1 MLPFGAASNLT
12 AELRALDATLAL
24 LERRLRPAAAAP
36 PPPRRRAGAA
46 AAGKRPRGH
55 RRAAAA
61 PRPPAR
67 RRRRRG
73 GLPGPRRAAAA
84 RRGGRRGG
92 RRGAGRRARGGRRAA
107 KLRRRAAPRPRPSN
121 APPAPA
127 PTQGPGYRARRL
139 AFNESLPR
147 LPAPVSPAAS
157 GPATRGVLSF
167 SGILE
172 ASRYVE
178 GGAQLGEFSV
188 SLFLRSRAGCLPYG
202 WHPRIYAYADYD
214 RGGPWH
220 VGGCSLLNAV
230 VGRTAPAAWRP
241 LWRKRRACCPA
252 APEDELFAPGGLG
265 AREKGERARVK
276 DVLWNGPRSD
286 WGLSL
291 SETTGRL
298 LFGVGHRDYVY
309 RPRSGRPVRD
319 ETVATT
325 GPLLVDDAWHSVV
338 AVRRRRAGPVA
349 AGGGAV
355 RDGAAFDKFQDSEL
369 LVYVDGARGDRRERD
384 GRAPRRRGD
393 GGGDAGV
400 STGRRGAGDGLRAAP
415 RAVRRDAPRAARPA
429 LPRLPERRP
438 DPPARLDGARR
449 RRVPREAARGRD
461 AASRR
466 GHARGRRGAAA
477 RGAAPIPVYYLAH
490 TDAGSLAMR
499 DAFVASV
506 KDAPGDLEL
515 REVLAGD
522 LGASQK
528 ERYGPKG
535 QLIHRALTENPAG
548 TLVVVADIDIR
559 FFRPL
564 APLLEAYAERRSAD
578 AVFQRDADWS
588 LEANLGLMALRCSAR
603 VDAFFAE
610 TAAMAATYGAGDKAT
625 IKRQNSGVKGGDQR
639 IVNVALKNPAR
650 VPALPAISWAL
661 LPHELTTRTIDLQ
674 RGMMYKHEEAT
685 YGYHLN
691 DFGGAGTTPEKAREN
706 KMAMLAQEEAA
717 FKEETNKAQALLIKY
732 AQHPP
737 PWD

>member
-36 PPPRRRAGAA
+36 PPPRRRRRRGRG
-46 AAGKRPRGH
+46 GKRPRDIDARFAASRP
-55 RRAAAA
+55 RR
-61 PRPPAR
+61 RGR

-92 RRGAGRRARGGRRAA
+92 RRGAGRRARGGRAA
-107 KLRRRAAPRPRPSN
+107 AEAPADAPAPRPAAPSN

-309 RPRSGRPVRD
+309 RPRSGGPALTRPWRR
-319 ETVATT
+319 A
-325 GPLLVDDAWHSVV
+325 GPSLVDDAWHSVV

-369 LVYVDGARGDRRERD
+369 LVYVDGARAETAANATGGPLGAAATAAATRALALAAGAPATDAGRPTSIHRRAWTARD
-384 GRAPRRRGD
+384 VAAFHAKRPADATPCEPPRARGMPEADAAPRRP
-393 GGGDAGV
+393 
-400 STGRRGAGDGLRAAP
+400 RR
-415 RAVRRDAPRAARPA
+415 
-429 LPRLPERRP
+429 
-438 DPPARLDGARR
+438 
-449 RRVPREAARGRD
+449 
-461 AASRR
+461 
-466 GHARGRRGAAA
+466 
-477 RGAAPIPVYYLAH
+477 AAPIPVYYLAH

-639 IVNVALKNPAR
+639 IVNVALKNPAS

-685 YGYHLN
+685 YGCHLN

-737 PWD
+737 PRD

>member
-1 MLPFGAASNLT
+1 MALQALASRRSQYVVGALCALVLLHRLARAPEVLRADTSMLPFGAASNLT

-36 PPPRRRAGAA
+36 ATAAPPAQARPRRGRDPRTSTRGGEAGE
-46 AAGKRPRGH
+46 AG
-55 RRAAAA
+55 
-61 PRPPAR
+61 R

-92 RRGAGRRARGGRRAA
+92 RRGAGRRARGGRASGGSSGDA
-107 KLRRRAAPRPRPSN
+107 RRARGPSN

-157 GPATRGVLSF
+157 GRRRGVLSF
-167 SGILE
+167 SGIL

-309 RPRSGRPVRD
+309 RPRSGRP
-319 ETVATT
+319 
-325 GPLLVDDAWHSVV
+325 
-338 AVRRRRAGPVA
+338 
-349 AGGGAV
+349 
-355 RDGAAFDKFQDSEL
+355 DSEL
-369 LVYVDGARGDRRERD
+369 LVVDGARGDRRERD
-384 GRAPRRRGD
+384 GRALGAAATAAATRALALAAGAPATDYGPPHELYDATHRVPLGQLFRGCLSDVQIHRRAWTARDVAAFHAKRPADATPCEPPRARGMPEAD
-393 GGGDAGV
+393 
-400 STGRRGAGDGLRAAP
+400 AAP
-415 RAVRRDAPRAARPA
+415 RRPRR
-429 LPRLPERRP
+429 
-438 DPPARLDGARR
+438 
-449 RRVPREAARGRD
+449 
-461 AASRR
+461 
-466 GHARGRRGAAA
+466 
-477 RGAAPIPVYYLAH
+477 AAPIPVYYLAH

>member
-1 MLPFGAASNLT
+1 M
-12 AELRALDATLAL
+12 
-24 LERRLRPAAAAP
+24 
-36 PPPRRRAGAA
+36 
-46 AAGKRPRGH
+46 
-55 RRAAAA
+55 
-61 PRPPAR
+61 
-67 RRRRRG
+67 
-73 GLPGPRRAAAA
+73 
-84 RRGGRRGG
+84 
-92 RRGAGRRARGGRRAA
+92 
-107 KLRRRAAPRPRPSN
+107 
-121 APPAPA
+121 
-127 PTQGPGYRARRL
+127 
-139 AFNESLPR
+139 
-147 LPAPVSPAAS
+147 SPAAS

-214 RGGPWH
+214 GSGPWH

-325 GPLLVDDAWHSVV
+325 GPSLVDDAWHSVV

-369 LVYVDGARGDRRERD
+369 LVYVDGARAETAANATGGPLGAAATAAATRALALAAGAPATDYGPPHELYDATHRVPLGQLFRGCLSDVQIHRRAWTARD
-384 GRAPRRRGD
+384 VAAFHAKRPTDATPCEPPRARGMPEADAAPRRP
-393 GGGDAGV
+393 
-400 STGRRGAGDGLRAAP
+400 RR
-415 RAVRRDAPRAARPA
+415 
-429 LPRLPERRP
+429 
-438 DPPARLDGARR
+438 
-449 RRVPREAARGRD
+449 
-461 AASRR
+461 
-466 GHARGRRGAAA
+466 
-477 RGAAPIPVYYLAH
+477 AAPIPVYYLAH

-499 DAFVASV
+499 DAFVASI

-535 QLIHRALTENPAG
+535 QLIHKALTENPAG
-548 TLVVVADIDIR
+548 ALVVVADIDIR

-588 LEANLGLMALRCSAR
+588 LEANLGLMALRCSPR

-717 FKEETNKAQALLIKY
+717 FKEETNKAQALMIKY